1 MRHVGIV
8 GIGQT
13 PVGTW
18 VDRTLS
24 DLAVAS
30 LRSAMQDAGADS
42 VQALYIG
49 NMLSGQLQRQEN
61 LGALIAD
68 AAGLRGM
75 PSVKI
80 EAGCAAGGA
89 ALHMGV
95 LAVAAGVYDTVAVI
109 GVEKM
114 AGYPVGDV
122 LAALATAGALD
133 EAAHG
138 LTCAGLNALIMRR
151 YMYEYSWRHDDF
163 AAFSINAHRNA
174 VTNSNAMFRRPL
186 TLEEYRTARL
196 IADPL
201 TLLDSSPICDG
212 AAAVILCSADAARH
226 FRHKPVRITA
236 SAVATD
242 TVALHDRSDI
252 LWPRAVYAS
261 AKAAYGQAGRSP
273 QDIDLFE
280 LHDAFSITAALSLEA
295 SGFAEKGAGVRLAQ
309 DGAIA
314 LEGSIPICTFGGLK
328 ARGHPVGASGLYQAV
343 EAVMQLRADAGNNQ
357 VEAARIAMIQSIAG
371 SGSFVATHILE
382 V

>member
-357 VEAARIAMIQSIAG
+357 VEGARIAMIQSIAG

>member
-314 LEGSIPICTFGGLK
+314 LKGSIPICTFGGLK

-357 VEAARIAMIQSIAG
+357 VEGARIAMIQSIAG